1 MAAWSPR
8 LRACLRHLRPQRTFT
23 AAASAAA
30 AAAAASKPLADP
42 HMVSNALDDETSA
55 RIVERLESR
64 GQGEIFRSLF
74 RGYFPDL
81 RRCSNVLEIGCG
93 TGVVLRALL
102 ADGDFHGKVTGTDH
116 SPAFLKAARRLAAEE
131 GCPPERIAFIEAD
144 AQQPATA
151 VLGEGAYDA
160 VVMHTLI
167 SHTSDPEAVLAE
179 AASLAA
185 PGALLVVMDGDYG
198 SLTYAHPQDP
208 ELGRRMDR
216 ALVTSVFNQPNAIRG
231 LAAMLP
237 RAGWRLED
245 VRSQCVSEVGG
256 KASYW
261 VSFAKAYMPRIVESG
276 VVDEATVEG
285 WWQAQADALAAGHFF
300 AAANYYTFLAR
311 KA

>member
-8 LRACLRHLRPQRTFT
+8 LRSCLRHLQPQRAFT
-23 AAASAAA
+23 

-42 HMVSNALDDETSA
+42 HMVSNTLDDETSA

-64 GQGEIFRSLF
+64 GQDEIFRSLF
-74 RGYFPDL
+74 LGYFPEL

-93 TGVVLRALL
+93 TGVVLRALV
-102 ADGDFHGKVTGTDH
+102 ADSDFHGRVTGADQ
-116 SPAFLKAARRLAAEE
+116 SPAFLEAARRLAAEE
-131 GCPPERIAFIEAD
+131 GCPSDRISFVEAD
-144 AQQPATA
+144 AQQPAA
-151 VLGEGAYDA
+151 AALGEAAYDA

-167 SHTSDPEAVLAE
+167 SHVSDPAAVLAE
-179 AASLAA
+179 AATLAA

-198 SLTYAHPQDP
+198 SLTYAHPEDL
-208 ELGRRMDR
+208 ELGRRMDQ
-216 ALVTSVFNQPNAIRG
+216 ALVTSVFNQPNAIRD
-231 LAAMLP
+231 LASMLP
-237 RAGWRLED
+237 AAGWQLED

-256 KASYW
+256 EASYW
-261 VSFAKAYMPRIVESG
+261 VSFANAYMPRIVQSG

-285 WWQAQADALAAGHFF
+285 WWQAQTDALAAGHFF